1 MVFTMT
7 QAMKRAPFRLLGEAG
22 SSPIVIAVPHAGRYY
37 PPDVLARA
45 RVDRAVL
52 DRLADPYVD
61 IFADAL
67 AMQGAFVLVA
77 DMARAAMDLN
87 RAAQEWDARDVA
99 GAQPRMPPSRRVL
112 SGLGLIPRQLH
123 GVGDLW
129 RRRMDAEALRAL
141 IDGYHRPW
149 HGAIADALIAARARF
164 GMAIL
169 IDLHSMPTQAL
180 ARPQWVIG
188 DRHGRSASAE
198 LADRLIAVGE
208 GAGLIAARNHPYA
221 GGYATEAHGRPLQG
235 VEAVQIEID
244 RALYLTADGTPDGAG
259 CAHIAGVLAR
269 CVETAAQ
276 YVSACGQGWA
286 QAAE

>member
-1 MVFTMT
+1 MT
-7 QAMKRAPFRLLGEAG
+7 QTMKRAPFRLLGEAG

-129 RRRMDAEALRAL
+129 RRRMDAESLRAL
-141 IDGYHRPW
+141 VDGYHRPW

-169 IDLHSMPTQAL
+169 IDLHSMPTQAM

-276 YVSACGQGWA
+276 YVSASSQGWA